1 MKRSTVDQVNGKGKT
16 ETKSGG
22 QEGKG
27 GKRQTPKTPNE
38 IPTNTKNYQKRRIR
52 MPIIPKWVPRAKDT
66 RERRERKRYKKHLRK
81 PKITKRKPR
90 G

>member
-1 MKRSTVDQVNGKGKT
+1 MDQVNGKGKT

-27 GKRQTPKTPNE
+27 GKRQTPNK
-38 IPTNTKNYQKRRIR
+38 IPTNTKKYQKRRIR
-52 MPIIPKWVPRAKDT
+52 MPIIPKWVPRAKDM
-66 RERRERKRYKKHLRK
+66 RERRERRRYKKHLRK
-81 PKITKRKPR
+81 PNITKRRPR

>member
-27 GKRQTPKTPNE
+27 GKRQTPK
-38 IPTNTKNYQKRRIR
+38 NTKKNTNKHQK
-52 MPIIPKWVPRAKDT
+52 IPEKKD
-66 RERRERKRYKKHLRK
+66 KNA
-81 PKITKRKPR
+81 
-90 G
+90 